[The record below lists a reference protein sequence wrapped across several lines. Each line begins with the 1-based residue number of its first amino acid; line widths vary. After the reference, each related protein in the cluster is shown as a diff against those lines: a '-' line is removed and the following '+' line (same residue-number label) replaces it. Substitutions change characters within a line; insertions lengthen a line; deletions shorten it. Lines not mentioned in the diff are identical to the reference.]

1 MCKYVL
7 FVVERRLERGVLQR
21 LVEPRDRAGQLA
33 GLEERTCTNSRP
45 AWSAEHGTIVIEG
58 LNVAGM
64 LRNRRLARRIAGVGM
79 AELRRQFTYKTGW
92 ASARLHVADR
102 WFPSSK
108 TCSAC
113 GVVKAKPRLSER
125 TYRCDQCGNALD
137 RDLNA
142 ARNLAALVEQVI
154 GGTSS
159 PSCGATQNEPDGNP
173 QQTHTV
179 WAADTATGRATRSTS
194 ARQRTDSGHVFT
206 RFLNGQ

>member
-1 MCKYVL
+1 M
-7 FVVERRLERGVLQR
+7 
-21 LVEPRDRAGQLA
+21 A
-33 GLEERTCTNSRP
+33 CTNSRP

-79 AELRRQFTYKTGW
+79 AELRRRLTYKTGW

-102 WFPSSK
+102 WFPSST

-113 GVVKAKPRLSER
+113 GVVKIKLRLSDR
-125 TYRCDQCGNALD
+125 TFRCEECGLLLD

-142 ARNLAALVEQVI
+142 ARNLARLVDEVT

-159 PSCGATQNEPDGNP
+159 PSCGATVNEPEGNP
-173 QQTHTV
+173 HQAHTV
-179 WAADTATGRATRSTS
+179 WAAGTAPGRPPRSTPRRKATA
-194 ARQRTDSGHVFT
+194 ARKERTHIRSQF
-206 RFLNGQ
+206 R